1 MKVLMREH
9 DLSNEYLLFAQQIDH
24 LPDYASDDRHQK
36 IGSAY
41 AVGYVKA
48 LLAALKA

>member
-1 MKVLMREH
+1 MKVLMRER
-9 DLSNEYLLFAQQIDH
+9 DQSDEYLLFAQQIDH
-24 LPDYASDDRHQK
+24 LPDYATDGRHQQL
-36 IGSAY
+36 GSAY

>member
-1 MKVLMREH
+1 MKVSMRER
-9 DLSNEYLLFAQQIDH
+9 DLSDEYLLFAQQIDH
-24 LPDYASDDRHQK
+24 LPNFATDDRHQR

-41 AVGYVKA
+41 AVGYAKA

>member
-1 MKVLMREH
+1 MKVLMRER
-9 DLSNEYLLFAQQIDH
+9 DLSDEYLLFAQQ
-24 LPDYASDDRHQK
+24 

-48 LLAALKA
+48 LLAALRA